1 MRCCGMATYR
11 ITITNS
17 EFDTTIEQDLAD
29 LSAAKA
35 EALKGVL
42 DVASEQV
49 VEGTAFFAAEVTVS
63 GGNER
68 SRFIVALGV
77 SELQ

>member
-1 MRCCGMATYR
+1 MLCCGVPTFR
-11 ITITNS
+11 ITVTNS

-42 DVASEQV
+42 DLGSEQV
-49 VEGTAFFAAEVTVS
+49 AAGTPFFAAEVTICGES
-63 GGNER
+63 DTA
-68 SRFIVALGV
+68 RFVVALGV

>member
-1 MRCCGMATYR
+1 MLYCGMATYR

-17 EFDTTIEQDLAD
+17 EFETTIEQDLAD
-29 LSAAKA
+29 LGAAKA

-49 VEGTAFFAAEVTVS
+49 VGGTAFFAAEVTVRGES
-63 GGNER
+63 DTA
-68 SRFIVALGV
+68 RFIVALGV